1 MKDGNDVAKHIV
13 IMKYLLAIT
22 IVLCVSILAVKFNN
36 INLLW
41 WYLILLWLF

>member
-1 MKDGNDVAKHIV
+1 MKDGNDVTKHIV
-13 IMKYLLAIT
+13 IMKYLLAIF

-41 WYLILLWLF
+41 WYFIILFLF